1 MGAAAKQFPTKKKEE
16 EDLKDM
22 SKIFKPVTQ
31 VQQKVSAG
39 T

>member
-1 MGAAAKQFPTKKKEE
+1 
-16 EDLKDM
+16 M

-39 T
+39 TWFFYQPCQEFTNKFRLISP

>member
-1 MGAAAKQFPTKKKEE
+1 
-16 EDLKDM
+16 M

-39 T
+39 TWFFISLAKNLQINFI